1 MSSNKELD
9 LIVQNK
15 AKAEL
20 NDIDGKSPIYR
31 VLRVI
36 YWLISLIVIILFFI
50 ILFSTWNSM
59 DISTLFIIVIVFLV
73 SLIVIT
79 GIYLALVYIF
89 FGKRVAILNL
99 GLFLLNI
106 GKIVSWPKKNK

>member
-20 NDIDGKSPIYR
+20 NDTHGKSPIYR

-59 DISTLFIIVIVFLV
+59 DILLTLFIIVIVFLV

-79 GIYLALVYIF
+79 GIYLALSCLYI
-89 FGKRVAILNL
+89 L
-99 GLFLLNI
+99 
-106 GKIVSWPKKNK
+106 W